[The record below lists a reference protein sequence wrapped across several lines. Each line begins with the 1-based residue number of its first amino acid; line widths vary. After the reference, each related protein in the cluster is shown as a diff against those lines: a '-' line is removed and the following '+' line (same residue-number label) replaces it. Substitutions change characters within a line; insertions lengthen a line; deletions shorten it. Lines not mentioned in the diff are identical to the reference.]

1 MRARNRRT
9 GPTRVGL
16 FGILGSG
23 NLGNDGSLDAV
34 MGYLRE
40 RHPGV
45 ELDFMCMG
53 PDRVMARYGAPA
65 THLQWYEAR
74 GEAISWLPGPAAKI
88 IGRLL
93 DPVRT
98 LAWVRRQDVVIVP
111 GMGVLEATVPLRPW
125 SFPYSLYWLSRCAR
139 LTGTRVALVSV
150 GADFISQRMTRW
162 LVTRAARLAHYRSYR
177 DAHSRN
183 AMWEMGIDS
192 TDDDVYPD
200 LAFALPAPSPV
211 PAVPGTIGVGVM
223 DYHGDNDERAHGE
236 ELHRAYLS
244 KVKGFVRWLTDNG
257 RMVRLFTGDKA
268 DEPVVREILAAGPPG
283 QVSAAS
289 VSTLDELMREMAAV
303 DAVVATRY
311 HNVLCALKACRPTI
325 SIGYA
330 AKNDVLMAS
339 MGLHEFVQQARS
351 LDLETLI
358 DQFTEL
364 ERRSAQ
370 LQKILHERNLDTR
383 QRLEKQF
390 EALSAALF
398 PAAEPVRAR

>member
-1 MRARNRRT
+1 MRTRNT

-34 MGYLRE
+34 INYLRE
-40 RHPGV
+40 RHPAV

-53 PDRVMARYGAPA
+53 PDRVSAQYGAPA

-74 GEAISWLPGPAAKI
+74 GEAIRWLPGPVAKI

-93 DPVRT
+93 DPART

-125 SFPYSLYWLSRCAR
+125 SFPYSLYWLSRLAR

-150 GADFISQRMTRW
+150 GADFISQRVTRW

-192 TDDDVYPD
+192 AADDVYPD
-200 LAFALPAPSPV
+200 LAFALPAP
-211 PAVPGTIGVGVM
+211 PAPAAGTGTVGVGVM
-223 DYHGDNDERAHGE
+223 DYHGDNDERAHGD
-236 ELHRAYLS
+236 ELHRAYLG

-257 RMVRLFTGDKA
+257 RAVRLFTGDKA
-268 DEPVVREILAAGPPG
+268 DEPVVREILADGPADRI
-283 QVSAAS
+283 SAAS
-289 VSTLDELMREMAAV
+289 VSSLDELMREMAAV

-311 HNVLCALKACRPTI
+311 HNVLCALKTCRPTV

-351 LDLETLI
+351 LDLDTLI
-358 DQFTEL
+358 AQFTEL

-370 LQKILHERNLDTR
+370 LQRILAERNLETR
-383 QRLEKQF
+383 QRLERQF
-390 EALSAALF
+390 AALSAALF
-398 PAAEPVRAR
+398 PAPAAVEVR